1 MPKKYD
7 YKKMQNNQTRVRINL
22 NDEQYDQL
30 EKIAKRYRLSI
41 DDLLDRYIK
50 RCIAD
55 RLMP

>member
-7 YKKMQNNQTRVRINL
+7 YKKMPNKQTRVRINL
-22 NDEQYDQL
+22 NDVQYEQL
-30 EKIAKRYRLSI
+30 EKIAKRYKLSI

>member
-7 YKKMQNNQTRVRINL
+7 YKQQNNNQTRVRMHL
-22 NDEQYDQL
+22 SQEQYDAL
-30 EKIAKRYRLSI
+30 DAIAKRYNMTV

-55 RLMP
+55 QQTP